1 MNIFLKASRFII
13 RKTFAFSVQLIRFSN
28 SSKRADLK
36 LDELRNSPVG
46 TLGYDVAKCLDNNN
60 LKFVPHF
67 ESHDLKH
74 VILEYKMTP
83 ADEIKLQ
90 AFMLGN
96 GNYTLACFAILTF
109 GIILLPD
116 EWMTFY
122 NEYKK
127 GRKAIPISSWTID
140 ELANTK
146 TDFLRNQLYINSRYI
161 NNNQTFSMKTFV
173 KYFAFA
179 SVVAGILGM
188 LFCLPFLFSA
198 DIADL
203 VGAGF
208 PFIGGSILTVGGL
221 LVLSN
226 LARKNVSEVKTEV

>member
-1 MNIFLKASRFII
+1 
-13 RKTFAFSVQLIRFSN
+13 
-28 SSKRADLK
+28 
-36 LDELRNSPVG
+36 
-46 TLGYDVAKCLDNNN
+46 
-60 LKFVPHF
+60 
-67 ESHDLKH
+67 
-74 VILEYKMTP
+74 
-83 ADEIKLQ
+83 
-90 AFMLGN
+90 
-96 GNYTLACFAILTF
+96 
-109 GIILLPD
+109 
-116 EWMTFY
+116 
-122 NEYKK
+122 
-127 GRKAIPISSWTID
+127 
-140 ELANTK
+140 
-146 TDFLRNQLYINSRYI
+146 
-161 NNNQTFSMKTFV
+161 MKTFV